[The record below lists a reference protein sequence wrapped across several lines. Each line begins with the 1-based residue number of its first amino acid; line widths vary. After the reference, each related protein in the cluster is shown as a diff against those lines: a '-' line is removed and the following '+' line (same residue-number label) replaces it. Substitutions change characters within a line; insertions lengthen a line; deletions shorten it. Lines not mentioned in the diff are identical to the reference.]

1 MPNKGSIVMN
11 VSSIGIQTKNTDEM
25 IVILKQGLPADA
37 FDKLRDRL
45 KVSDNLLSNIVQ
57 ISKRTLNR
65 RRQDGRLRTD
75 ESERVLRIARVYDK
89 ALEGFESEEAV
100 EGWLKKP
107 ARGLGHKIPLEYSD
121 TDLGAQEVV
130 NLLGRIE
137 HGVFPG

>member
-1 MPNKGSIVMN
+1 MN
-11 VSSIGIQTKNTDEM
+11 VSSIGIQTKNIDEM
-25 IVILKQGLPADA
+25 IVTLKQGLPADA

-65 RRQDGRLRTD
+65 RRQDGRLKTD

-89 ALEGFESEEAV
+89 ALEVFESEEAV

-107 ARGLGHKIPLEYSD
+107 ARGLGYRIPPEYSD
-121 TDLGAQEVV
+121 ADLGAQEVV

>member
-1 MPNKGSIVMN
+1 MN
-11 VSSIGIQTKNTDEM
+11 VSSIGIQTQNIDEM

-65 RRQDGRLRTD
+65 RRQDGRLKTD

-89 ALEGFESEEAV
+89 ALEVFESEEAV

-107 ARGLGHKIPLEYSD
+107 VRGLGYKIPLEYSD

>member
-1 MPNKGSIVMN
+1 MN
-11 VSSIGIQTKNTDEM
+11 VSSIGIQTKNIDEM
-25 IVILKQGLPADA
+25 IVILKQGLPTDA

-45 KVSDNLLSNIVQ
+45 HVSDNLLSNIVQ

-89 ALEGFESEEAV
+89 ALEVFESEEAV
-100 EGWLKKP
+100 EGWLKKL

-137 HGVFPG
+137 YGVFPG

>member
-1 MPNKGSIVMN
+1 MN
-11 VSSIGIQTKNTDEM
+11 VSSIGIQTKNIDDM

-45 KVSDNLLSNIVQ
+45 KVSDHLLSNIVQ

-65 RRQDGRLRTD
+65 RRQDGRLKTD

-89 ALEGFESEEAV
+89 ALEVFESEEAV
-100 EGWLKKP
+100 EAWLKKP
-107 ARGLGHKIPLEYSD
+107 ARGLGQKIPLEYSD

>member
-1 MPNKGSIVMN
+1 MN
-11 VSSIGIQTKNTDEM
+11 VSSIGIQTKNIDEM

-89 ALEGFESEEAV
+89 AFEVFESEEAV

>member
-1 MPNKGSIVMN
+1 MN
-11 VSSIGIQTKNTDEM
+11 VSSIGIQTQNIDEM

-37 FDKLRDRL
+37 FDRLRDRL
-45 KVSDNLLSNIVQ
+45 NVSDNLLSSIVQ

-65 RRQDGRLRTD
+65 RRQDGRLKTD

-89 ALEGFESEEAV
+89 ALEVFESEEAV

-107 ARGLGHKIPLEYSD
+107 ARGLGRKVPLEYSD

>member
-1 MPNKGSIVMN
+1 MN
-11 VSSIGIQTKNTDEM
+11 VSSIGIQTKNIDDM
-25 IVILKQGLPADA
+25 IVILKQGLPAEA

-45 KVSDNLLSNIVQ
+45 HVSDNLLSNIVH

-65 RRQDGRLRTD
+65 RRQDGRLKTD

-89 ALEGFESEEAV
+89 ALEVFESEEAV
-100 EGWLKKP
+100 EGWLKKL

-137 HGVFPG
+137 YGVFPG

>member
-1 MPNKGSIVMN
+1 MN
-11 VSSIGIQTKNTDEM
+11 VSSIGIQTKSTDDM
-25 IVILKQGLPADA
+25 IIILKQGLPADA

-65 RRQDGRLRTD
+65 RRQDGRLKTH

-89 ALEGFESEEAV
+89 ALEVFESEESV
-100 EGWLKKP
+100 EAWLKKP

>member
-1 MPNKGSIVMN
+1 MN
-11 VSSIGIQTKNTDEM
+11 VSSIGIQTQNIDEM

-65 RRQDGRLRTD
+65 RRQDGRLKTD
-75 ESERVLRIARVYDK
+75 ESERVLRVARVYDK
-89 ALEGFESEEAV
+89 ALEVFESEEAV

-107 ARGLGHKIPLEYSD
+107 ARGLGYKLPLEYSD
-121 TDLGAQEVV
+121 TDLGAHEVV

-137 HGVFPG
+137 YGVFPG

>member
-1 MPNKGSIVMN
+1 MN
-11 VSSIGIQTKNTDEM
+11 VSSIGIQTQNVDEM

-37 FDKLRDRL
+37 FDRLRDRL
-45 KVSDNLLSNIVQ
+45 KVSDNLLSSIVQ

-65 RRQDGRLRTD
+65 RRQDGRLKTD

-89 ALEGFESEEAV
+89 ALEVFESEEAV

-107 ARGLGHKIPLEYSD
+107 ARGLGRKIPLEYSD

>member
-1 MPNKGSIVMN
+1 MN
-11 VSSIGIQTKNTDEM
+11 VSSIGIQTQNIEEM

-65 RRQDGRLRTD
+65 RRQDGRLKTD

-89 ALEGFESEEAV
+89 ALEVFESEEAV

-107 ARGLGHKIPLEYSD
+107 ARGLGRKIPLEYSD

>member
-1 MPNKGSIVMN
+1 MN
-11 VSSIGIQTKNTDEM
+11 VSSIGIQTKNIDEM

-37 FDKLRDRL
+37 FDKLRGIRL

-65 RRQDGRLRTD
+65 RRQDGRLKTD

-89 ALEGFESEEAV
+89 AFEVFESEKAV
-100 EGWLKKP
+100 ESWLKNP
-107 ARGLGHKIPLEYSD
+107 VRGLWHRIPLEYSD
-121 TDLGAQEVV
+121 TDLGAQEVIK
-130 NLLGRIE
+130 LLGRIE

>member
-1 MPNKGSIVMN
+1 MN
-11 VSSIGIQTKNTDEM
+11 IQSIGIQAKNTDD
-25 IVILKQGLPADA
+25 IISALKQGFPADS

-45 KVSDNLLSNIVQ
+45 KVADNLLSKIVQ
-57 ISKRTLNR
+57 IPKRTLTR

-89 ALEGFESEEAV
+89 TLDVLENEEAA
-100 EGWLKKP
+100 ENWLKKS
-107 ARGLGHKIPLEYSD
+107 ARGLGYKIPLEYAD
-121 TDLGAQEVV
+121 TELGAQEVI

>member
-1 MPNKGSIVMN
+1 MN
-11 VSSIGIQTKNTDEM
+11 VGSIGIQTKSTDDM
-25 IVILKQGLPADA
+25 IIILKQGLPADA

-65 RRQDGRLRTD
+65 RRQDGRLKTH

-89 ALEGFESEEAV
+89 ALEVFESEESV
-100 EGWLKKP
+100 EAWLKKP

>member
-1 MPNKGSIVMN
+1 MN
-11 VSSIGIQTKNTDEM
+11 VSSIGIQTKNIDDM
-25 IVILKQGLPADA
+25 IVILKQGLPAEA

-45 KVSDNLLSNIVQ
+45 HVSDNLLSNIVH

-65 RRQDGRLRTD
+65 RRQDGRLKTD

-89 ALEGFESEEAV
+89 ALEVFESEEAV

-107 ARGLGHKIPLEYSD
+107 ARSLGHRVPLEYSD

-137 HGVFPG
+137 YGVFPG

>member
-1 MPNKGSIVMN
+1 MN
-11 VSSIGIQTKNTDEM
+11 VSSIGIQTKNIDEM
-25 IVILKQGLPADA
+25 IGILKQGLPADA

-89 ALEGFESEEAV
+89 AFDVFESEAAV
-100 EGWLKKP
+100 EGWLKKI
-107 ARGLGHKIPLEYSD
+107 KKEYHRKQS
-121 TDLGAQEVV
+121 
-130 NLLGRIE
+130 
-137 HGVFPG
+137 

>member
-1 MPNKGSIVMN
+1 MN
-11 VSSIGIQTKNTDEM
+11 VSSIGIQTKNIDDM
-25 IVILKQGLPADA
+25 IVILKQGLPAEA

-45 KVSDNLLSNIVQ
+45 HVSDNLLSNIVH

-65 RRQDGRLRTD
+65 RRQDGRLKTD

-89 ALEGFESEEAV
+89 ALEVFESEEAV

-107 ARGLGHKIPLEYSD
+107 ARGLGHRIPLEYLD